1 MYRMQYFEELLSFFE
16 KYDVVKFKKGNYI
29 FDPNTME
36 LMPRYIYMLKTGIC
50 SLQGQT
56 YNGEDRIYLF
66 LEAPRVIGYVPL
78 ISGIQAD
85 FERGYHLMAVQAKT
99 DCLAYRVSCQ
109 EFLNYFNT
117 DLKFKSMVEDNLL
130 SDYMKV
136 LQNFHNQHEGS
147 AVVKV
152 CKLLLD
158 IAGPEDEVI
167 VIRGLMSY
175 SDIANYIGVHKV
187 TVGRIMSML
196 YRKGCIVKESDVI
209 VVHPE
214 QLKQIIIEDSDFKYY

>member
-1 MYRMQYFEELLSFFE
+1 MQNFEKLLSFFE
-16 KYDVVKFKKGNYI
+16 KYDVVKFKKGDYI
-29 FDPNTME
+29 FDPNTE
-36 LMPRYIYMLKTGIC
+36 LVPHYIYMMKTGIC
-50 SLQGQT
+50 SLQGQN
-56 YNGEDRIYLF
+56 YNGETRIYLF
-66 LEAPRVIGYVPL
+66 LEAPRVIGYVPF
-78 ISGIQAD
+78 IGGIQND
-85 FERGYHLMAVQAKT
+85 FERGYYLMEVQAKT
-99 DCLAYRVSCQ
+99 DCLAYQVSCQ
-109 EFLNYFNT
+109 EFLKYFNT
-117 DLKFKSMVEDNLL
+117 DLAFKSMVEDNLL

-136 LQNFHNQHEGS
+136 LQNFHNQNEGS

-158 IAGPEDEVI
+158 IARQEEETF

-196 YRKGCIVKESDVI
+196 YRQGCIVKESDVI